1 MQTTWT
7 ATLLKLVTIM
17 TASFLLISA
26 NPECEKLRRPNFP
39 HCNPVKFYGHP
50 EAGPVTVILLNFNRP
65 DNIRR
70 IIDAMVQYS
79 SVGEILV
86 VSNNPNTTFTYEH
99 EKVVVMSLVGYEQ
112 SLGVAVRFKAC
123 LLAMNWHILI
133 ADDDLMV
140 TEAGLANMLKARH
153 SNPWSIVGFWGRDYN
168 HTDPD
173 YQYVESGSGHHDI
186 ALTKALLL
194 DTCACRAFW
203 EASHLMSDVAHEA
216 AVTWNGEDIFMSL
229 VSTKVL
235 GQQPYIT
242 PHTDTI
248 DVQQLTEGKV
258 GISSGQ
264 SHLPHRVK
272 FLKTAIRRLQCF

>member
-1 MQTTWT
+1 MLQLVAAALFTAMLTT
-7 ATLLKLVTIM
+7 
-17 TASFLLISA
+17 A

-39 HCNPVKFYGHP
+39 HCNPVKFFGHP
-50 EAGPVTVILLNFNRP
+50 EAGPVTVVLLNFNRP

-70 IIDAMVQYS
+70 IVDTMVNYT

-86 VSNNPNTTFTYEH
+86 VSNNPSTTFTYEH
-99 EKVVVMSLVGYEQ
+99 EKVVVMSLLGYEQ

-123 LLAMNWHILI
+123 LLAMHWHILI
-133 ADDDLMV
+133 ADDDLLV
-140 TEAGLANMLKARH
+140 TEAGLANMLRARH
-153 SNPWSIVGFWGRDYN
+153 AHPWSLVGFWGRDYN

-194 DTCACRAFW
+194 DTCSCRAFW
-203 EASHLMSDVAHEA
+203 EASHLMSDIAHEA
-216 AVTWNGEDIFMSL
+216 TVTWNGEDIFMSL

-242 PHTDTI
+242 PHTENI

-264 SHLPHRVK
+264 THLPHRIK